1 MVMMIDDD
9 VDDGGDDDGYDY
21 ADEHILAKIWRK
33 IEKSRF
39 KK

>member
-33 IEKSRF
+33 FEKT
-39 KK
+39 